1 MLDFLGMYRQARTAH
16 ARQLTEGTF
25 VSLGTSAMG
34 GRDVCAQGAL
44 MRWRPDTSQTAARF

>member
-34 GRDVCAQGAL
+34 GRDVCAQL
-44 MRWRPDTSQTAARF
+44 SLIHI